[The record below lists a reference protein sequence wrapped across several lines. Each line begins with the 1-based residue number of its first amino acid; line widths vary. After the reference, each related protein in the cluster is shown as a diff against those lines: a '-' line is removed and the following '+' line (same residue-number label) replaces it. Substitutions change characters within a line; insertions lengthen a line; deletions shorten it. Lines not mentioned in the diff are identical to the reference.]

1 MSVYSGQ
8 KNIFYYHLRDK
19 LETRYRDN
27 VHCNISIF
35 NFRNYQRRQI
45 TPIRYVTYN
54 LTITRHSQSLT
65 GLRDIQRVSSLL
77 YTNIFYLKL
86 IHPLTL
92 LLCCGTFLCSY
103 LLVFFL
109 CFVYIFFLCLN
120 ICLFYSD

>member
-1 MSVYSGQ
+1 MSVYCGQ
-8 KNIFYYHLRDK
+8 KNIFHNHLRDK

-65 GLRDIQRVSSLL
+65 GLRDIYHVSSLL

-103 LLVFFL
+103 LL
-109 CFVYIFFLCLN
+109 CFCFALSIFFS
-120 ICLFYSD
+120 LFKYLKKEL